1 MFLRF
6 PKPDFFVR
14 RIVAMI
20 VMGGLTFSIG
30 CQHSRMTIGEID
42 ETPGTSVAEYEDF
55 SLSYETDTAPRAKS
69 LIPSPIRTVSGS
81 LIDGKPADDDRFAEE
96 RWSRARFQLIYP
108 HPSGDMEKG
117 LARLIITRH
126 SPSAAKEDEMA
137 FPLQRHVK
145 GLLKSARDTPGR
157 LLGFDD
163 SRTQPVSHGEE
174 IWELD
179 LPKEE
184 IDILLAEL
192 SHRGFFQ
199 KQERPRGEALVH
211 VEIDNDRVSKRW
223 TNEPRLE
230 ELMLQVYN
238 EGRLSAF
245 GRKAPDTLLSKNSRS
260 ADPFPRPVVGRS
272 KS

>member
-6 PKPDFFVR
+6 PATVCFVG
-14 RIVAMI
+14 RIAPVI
-20 VMGGLTFSIG
+20 LLGGLAASIG
-30 CQHSRMTIGEID
+30 CQHSRMTIGEIN
-42 ETPGTSVAEYEDF
+42 ETPGTSIAEYEDF

-69 LIPSPIRTVSGS
+69 LIPGPIRTVSGS
-81 LIDGKPADDDRFAEE
+81 LIDGKPAEDERFAEE

-108 HPSGDMEKG
+108 HPSGDTEKG

-126 SPSAAKEDEMA
+126 SPSSLKEDDTV
-137 FPLQRHVK
+137 FPLKRHVT
-145 GLLKSARDTPGR
+145 GLLKSARETPGR

-163 SRTQPVSHGEE
+163 GGTQPVSHGEE

-179 LPKEE
+179 LPREE

-199 KQERPRGEALVH
+199 KQERPRGEALVR

-245 GRKAPDTLLSKNSRS
+245 GRKAPDTLLSKNTRT
-260 ADPFPRPVVGRS
+260 AEALQRPVVGRS

>member
-1 MFLRF
+1 
-6 PKPDFFVR
+6 
-14 RIVAMI
+14 MI
-20 VMGGLTFSIG
+20 VLGGLVQAVG
-30 CQHSRMTIGEID
+30 CQHSRMTIGQID
-42 ETPGTSVAEYEDF
+42 ETPGTSLAEYEDF
-55 SLSYETDTAPRAKS
+55 SLSYETDTAPRSKS
-69 LIPSPIRTVSGS
+69 LIPGPIRTVSGS
-81 LIDGKPADDDRFAEE
+81 LIDGKPASDERFAEE

-108 HPSGDMEKG
+108 HPSGNAEKG

-126 SPSAAKEDEMA
+126 SPMASNDDDSA
-137 FPLQRHVK
+137 FPLQRHVA
-145 GLLKSARDTPGR
+145 GLLASARDTPGR
-157 LLGFDD
+157 LLGFGE
-163 SRTQPVSHGEE
+163 SRTPPVSHGEE

-199 KQERPRGEALVH
+199 KQERPRGEALVR

-245 GRKAPDTLLSKNSRS
+245 GRKAPDTLLSKNGRT
-260 ADPFPRPVVGRS
+260 AEALDRPVTSRS